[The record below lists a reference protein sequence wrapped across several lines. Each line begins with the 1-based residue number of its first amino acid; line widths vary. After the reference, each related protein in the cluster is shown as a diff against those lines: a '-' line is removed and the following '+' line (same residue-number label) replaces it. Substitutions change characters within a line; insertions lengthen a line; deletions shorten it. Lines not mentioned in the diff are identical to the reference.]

1 MPPTQRRRGFLC
13 HRLRSKTQMRMEW
26 AALRRVVEQGAEQT
40 RAFQSDTHQQIE
52 AMEDKIDEMSGRM
65 DDMGGKLDK
74 LFELLRQPK

>member
-1 MPPTQRRRGFLC
+1 MHRLLWRRGAEGGTSPLGWT
-13 HRLRSKTQMRMEW
+13 RQS
-26 AALRRVVEQGAEQT
+26 AAPRRVVEQGAEQT

-52 AMEDKIDEMSGRM
+52 AMEDKIDEMSSRM